1 MVEILNKL
9 RQPLTINLSNGEAL
23 VLLAKEK
30 AEISTELFKSEEIKI
45 HLAKENII
53 VLRMS

>member
-9 RQPLTINLSNGEAL
+9 RQPLTINLSNGESL

-30 AEISTELFKSEEIKI
+30 VEITTELFKSEEIKL

>member
-9 RQPLTINLSNGEAL
+9 RQPLVINLNDGTAIH
-23 VLLAKEK
+23 LLAKEK
-30 AEISTELFKSEEIKI
+30 AEITSEQFKSEEIKI
-45 HLAKENII
+45 HLAKETII

>member
-9 RQPLTINLSNGEAL
+9 RQPLTINLSNGESL
-23 VLLAKEK
+23 VLLSKEK
-30 AEISTELFKSEEIKI
+30 VEIPTELFKSEEIKL

>member
-9 RQPLTINLSNGEAL
+9 RQPLVINLNDGTAIH
-23 VLLAKEK
+23 LLAKEK
-30 AEISTELFKSEEIKI
+30 AGITSEQFKSEEIKI